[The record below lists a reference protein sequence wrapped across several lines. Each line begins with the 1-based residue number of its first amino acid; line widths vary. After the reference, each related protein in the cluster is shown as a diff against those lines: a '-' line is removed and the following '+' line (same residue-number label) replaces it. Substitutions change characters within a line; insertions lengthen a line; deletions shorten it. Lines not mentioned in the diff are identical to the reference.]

1 MFSLQGLVHTDLRN
15 RLSTNSI
22 EASIRVAALQHLN
35 FQVNFKRRN
44 DPFPREMAGKA
55 FPLEMLPVHEFLQF
69 VHRMAMIEQWIRIRE
84 NPIGCKVR
92 VWFDDAGPCVATIVK
107 GHEHKVAKGHNLW
120 LFCYDREPEAPD
132 VPGQKKRKKNTAQAD
147 EMVAMLVFNPTGMTD
162 DLKVDGF
169 TIPGR
174 NDWDIV
180 WGDADLYT

>member
-1 MFSLQGLVHTDLRN
+1 M
-15 RLSTNSI
+15 
-22 EASIRVAALQHLN
+22 
-35 FQVNFKRRN
+35 
-44 DPFPREMAGKA
+44 
-55 FPLEMLPVHEFLQF
+55 
-69 VHRMAMIEQWIRIRE
+69 
-84 NPIGCKVR
+84 
-92 VWFDDAGPCVATIVK
+92 ATIVK